1 MKIIPQLVVA
11 AVLAVGLVRC
21 ADAHVSIGV
30 GIGFPV
36 VAAPVVPIVPAL
48 PAVPVYA
55 PPPVYYAPPPA
66 PVYTAPVVSYYG
78 PPVYPRYYTGYG
90 YGYWR
95 R

>member
-21 ADAHVSIGV
+21 ASAHVSIGV

-36 VAAPVVPIVPAL
+36 VAAPAYPVMPAL
-48 PAVPVYA
+48 PVYA
-55 PPPVYYAPPPA
+55 PPPPVYYAPPPP
-66 PVYTAPVVSYYG
+66 PVYTAPVVGYYG
-78 PPVYPRYYTGYG
+78 PPVYPRYYGGYG